1 MKSTH
6 YPFIQNTFI
15 DKIYFY
21 LKFIIFV
28 FITIWLIV
36 IKVIFG
42 IILPKYS
49 IHIPRFFHKI
59 LLWLINIKVKTEG
72 NICIQNKGM
81 IYVSNHLS
89 YIDIPVLGSL
99 LAAKFVAKLEV
110 SKWPIIGN
118 FAKIGNTI
126 FIKRLKND
134 LLKEKNIIEQEIASG
149 EKVILFPE
157 GTTSDG
163 IRVLNFKSSL
173 LSSVESQD
181 SFIQPIVINYE
192 GINGLPLN
200 RGLKPV
206 IAWYGDMDLKP
217 HLLNLLKIFSI
228 TARVCFLEPIN
239 SKDFKNRKN
248 MTLSLQNVIGDC
260 YSDKIND
267 KKI

>member
-1 MKSTH
+1 M
-6 YPFIQNTFI
+6 
-15 DKIYFY
+15 
-21 LKFIIFV
+21 
-28 FITIWLIV
+28 
-36 IKVIFG
+36 
-42 IILPKYS
+42 
-49 IHIPRFFHKI
+49 
-59 LLWLINIKVKTEG
+59 
-72 NICIQNKGM
+72 
-81 IYVSNHLS
+81 
-89 YIDIPVLGSL
+89 
-99 LAAKFVAKLEV
+99 

-134 LLKEKNIIEQEIASG
+134 LLKEKNIIEQEIAIG
-149 EKVILFPE
+149 GKVILFPE